1 MLVVDRAQPSFS
13 KGNNLFI
20 YKAAVV
26 GGGAMGAGIAQVIS
40 YSGLPVVLREVNE
53 DLAQKALASIR
64 KVYQG
69 RVDKG
74 KMSASEMEAKMALVT
89 VTTDIGA
96 LKDVDLVIEAV
107 PEKLEIKKKIFQ
119 ELDAALP
126 EQAII
131 ASNTSA
137 LSISALGAVT
147 KRPEK
152 VVGIHFFFP
161 AHVMKL
167 VEVIPGLATSEETI
181 ADSVAFCEGL
191 RKIPVRVN
199 ECAGFLVNRLL
210 MPYLNEAAF
219 CAEEGTPLKEIDQAM
234 VEFGF
239 PMGPFILVDTI
250 GLDICHDVV
259 GILLAEYGR
268 RMTPAA
274 LWEGV
279 YKLGR
284 FGVKTGAGFYDY
296 KGEGDKAV
304 ENALENARKSAFG
317 GKVSFSPN
325 RLLLAMINEAALCIQ
340 EKVASPSDIDV
351 AVLAG
356 IGFPQAKGGVLQYAD
371 EIGID
376 KVLAELE
383 SLCKVYGDRFFPAPI
398 IRRMVLA
405 GFLGKKTKRGFL
417 EHA

>member
-1 MLVVDRAQPSFS
+1 
-13 KGNNLFI
+13 
-20 YKAAVV
+20 
-26 GGGAMGAGIAQVIS
+26 MGAGIAQVIS
-40 YSGLPVVLREVNE
+40 YSGLPVVLREINE
-53 DLAQKALASIR
+53 ELAQKALASIR

-74 KMSASEMEAKMALVT
+74 KMSASEMESKMALVT
-89 VTTDIGA
+89 VTTDLNA

-107 PEKLEIKKKIFQ
+107 PEKMEIKKKIFQ
-119 ELDAALP
+119 ELDAVLP
-126 EQAII
+126 EQAIL

-137 LSISALGAVT
+137 LSISALGAAT

-167 VEVIPGLATSEETI
+167 IEVIPGLATSEETI
-181 ADSVAFCEGL
+181 TDSMAFCEGL

-219 CAEEGTPLKEIDQAM
+219 CAQEGTSFKVIDEAM
-234 VEFGF
+234 VKFGF

-274 LWEGV
+274 LWDEV

-284 FGVKTGAGFYDY
+284 FGVKTGSGFYNY
-296 KGEGDKAV
+296 KGEGDDKAV
-304 ENALENARKSAFG
+304 ETALSNAKKSASPN
-317 GKVSFSPN
+317 KTPFSPD
-325 RLLLAMINEAALCIQ
+325 RLLLAMVNEAALCIQ
-340 EKVASPSDIDV
+340 EKVAGPTDIDV

-356 IGFPQAKGGVLQYAD
+356 IGFPQARGGILQYAD
-371 EIGID
+371 EVGID
-376 KVLAELE
+376 KILSDLE
-383 SLCKVYGDRFFPAPI
+383 SLSKVYGDRFFPAPI
-398 IRRMVLA
+398 LRRMVLA